1 MRDRSRQRCGERH
14 APEGECRLRLE
25 WGRASESAREAL
37 QHGHDDKR
45 DEQQQP
51 LHERAKYGRF
61 SAVTM
66 PFVHLHTHSEYSLLD
81 GANRIPDLLDRVQAL
96 GMDSLAITDH
106 GNLHGAWQFYTE
118 AKARNVRPILGFE
131 AYLAFGSRLKRER
144 PTDAPGV
151 YSHLVLLARNRRGYH
166 NLVKLSSI
174 GFLEGY
180 YRRPRIDREVLER
193 HHEGLIGLAA
203 CLSGEIALYLRQGNY
218 EAAKASAQY
227 FARVFGPDGFW
238 LEVQSHGIADERVVA
253 AGMFRLAA
261 ELGLPVVATN
271 DAHYLKKEDAEAHD
285 VLLAIG
291 TGKDLDDPNRFRFFG
306 QESYVKSEPEMGAL
320 FPDPPDVLAETAR
333 VAELCEFDFEQRC
346 FLPQYPR
353 PSGVASDNDLLV
365 HLARAGALARY
376 GAPLPGPVAERLDYE
391 LGVISHTGY
400 AGYFL
405 IVYDIVKAAK
415 DRAIPVG
422 PGRGSAAGSLVAYA
436 LGITDIDPLKFDL
449 LFERFLNPERVSMP
463 DIDLDFCFERRGEVI
478 QYVRERYGRES
489 VGQIITFGTLKARAA
504 FRDVARTLR
513 VEPGEV
519 DRFTKLIP
527 AGPGVTVTL
536 AEASDRSPELKQLA
550 RQDDRV
556 RKILDL
562 GTRIEGLA
570 RHASVH
576 AAGVVIAPGPLTD
589 YVPVCLAPQEPDAII
604 TQYDMVALEKV
615 GMLKID
621 ILGLKTLTVIHDAV
635 RMISERHGVALDM
648 DALDLEDAQ
657 VYRMLGSGR
666 TAGVFQFESALATD
680 CLRNMKCD
688 RFDDL
693 VATNALLRPG
703 PLDSGMHLVFI
714 RRKRGEETVRYP
726 HDALR
731 EVLGPTYGV
740 IVYQEQVMRIANV
753 LGVYSL
759 AEADVLRKAVGK
771 KDKELIQQELGRFVQ
786 RAVARGH
793 DRRAIEDI
801 AAQIETYGRYGF
813 NKSHAVAYSV
823 LSYRTAWLK
832 TYYPAEFI
840 AALLSSEIGNTDK
853 VVQYINEAREL
864 GLDVL
869 PPDVNESGFKFTVV
883 GDRRVRFGL
892 GAIKNVGGSAIESI
906 IAGRGAGGPYRSL
919 VDLCDRIDLRL
930 CNKRVIEALIDA
942 GACDSLAA
950 SGHRAQ
956 LVAVLDS
963 AFGEAQ
969 VRQQERHAGQH
980 ALFGDGAQLPPPRAA
995 LPDVPLWTEHDRL
1008 AREKAV
1014 LGFFISGHP
1023 LARYRAE
1030 VELFGTRTTAT
1041 LAQWSDQRVRIAA
1054 VVTVVKRQISK
1065 KTGAEYARLTLE
1077 DFHGTAEALV
1087 FPEAW
1092 AKLNDTIHPD
1102 GALLFTGGYSA
1113 RDRDEEQ
1120 APFIVEAAQPL
1131 AELRATGAIGVA
1143 LTWSP
1148 AAPPPPDATR
1158 AVAALCAAHP
1168 GPAPVLVEWADG
1180 PHPLAPPLRNAE
1192 RGMGGEDVNTE
1203 GAPRPPATARLRS
1216 RSLRVEVADDL
1227 LAALRDLLG
1236 SEHVHLVRTTPVPT
1250 DSRPH
1255 SGRSGSTGWNG
1266 AT

>member
-1 MRDRSRQRCGERH
+1 M
-14 APEGECRLRLE
+14 A
-25 WGRASESAREAL
+25 
-37 QHGHDDKR
+37 
-45 DEQQQP
+45 
-51 LHERAKYGRF
+51 
-61 SAVTM
+61 
-66 PFVHLHTHSEYSLLD
+66 FVHLHTHSEYSLLD
-81 GANRIPDLLDRVQAL
+81 GANRIPDLLDRVQSL

-144 PTDAPGV
+144 PTEAPGV

-203 CLSGEIALYLRQGNY
+203 CLSGEIALYLRQRTY

-261 ELGLPVVATN
+261 ELGLPVAATN

-306 QESYVKSEPEMGAL
+306 QESYVKSEPEMAAL
-320 FPDPPDVLAETAR
+320 FADHPEVLAETAR
-333 VAELCEFDFEQRC
+333 VAERCEFDFEKRY

-353 PSGVASDNDLLV
+353 APEFASDNDLLV
-365 HLARAGALARY
+365 HLARAGAAVRY
-376 GAPLPGPVAERLDYE
+376 GDPLPRAVQERLDYE

-415 DRAIPVG
+415 DRGIPVG

-436 LGITDIDPLKFDL
+436 LGITDIEPLTFDL

-489 VGQIITFGTLKARAA
+489 VAQIITFGTLKARAA

-513 VEPGEV
+513 IEPGEV

-536 AEASDRSPELKQLA
+536 ADAPERSPELRQLA
-550 RQDDRV
+550 RHDERV
-556 RKILDL
+556 RKVLEL

-589 YVPVCLAPQEPDAII
+589 YLPVCLAPQEADAII
-604 TQYDMVALEKV
+604 TQYD
-615 GMLKID
+615 
-621 ILGLKTLTVIHDAV
+621 
-635 RMISERHGVALDM
+635 
-648 DALDLEDAQ
+648 
-657 VYRMLGSGR
+657 
-666 TAGVFQFESALATD
+666 
-680 CLRNMKCD
+680 
-688 RFDDL
+688 L
-693 VATNALLRPG
+693 VATNALRRPG

-753 LGVYSL
+753 LGGYSL

-771 KDKELIQQELGRFVQ
+771 KDKELLQRELGPFVE

-793 DRRAIEDI
+793 DRRTMEDI
-801 AAQIETYGRYGF
+801 AAQIETFGRYGF
-813 NKSHAVAYSV
+813 PKAHSVAYSV
-823 LSYRTAWLK
+823 LSFRTAWLK
-832 TYYPAEFI
+832 TYYPAEFM

-864 GLDVL
+864 GLEVL

-883 GDRRVRFGL
+883 GDRRIRFGL
-892 GAIKNVGGSAIESI
+892 GAIKNVGAGAIDSI
-906 IAGRGAGGPYRSL
+906 IAGRQAGGPYRSL

-942 GACDSLAA
+942 GACDSL
-950 SGHRAQ
+950 GGDHRAQ
-956 LVAVLDS
+956 LVAALDT

-969 VRQQERHAGQH
+969 ARQQERVSGQH
-980 ALFGDGAQLPPPRAA
+980 ALFGEATPIPRPSSP
-995 LPDVPLWTEHDRL
+995 LPDVVPWTEHERL
-1008 AREKAV
+1008 TREKAV

-1023 LARYRAE
+1023 LARYRVEA
-1030 VELFGTRTTAT
+1030 ELFGTRTTAT
-1041 LAQWSDQRVRIAA
+1041 LGQWGDQKVR
-1054 VVTVVKRQISK
+1054 S
-1065 KTGAEYARLTLE
+1065 
-1077 DFHGTAEALV
+1077 
-1087 FPEAW
+1087 
-1092 AKLNDTIHPD
+1092 
-1102 GALLFTGGYSA
+1102 
-1113 RDRDEEQ
+1113 EEHTS
-1120 APFIVEAAQPL
+1120 
-1131 AELRATGAIGVA
+1131 ELQ
-1143 LTWSP
+1143 SP
-1148 AAPPPPDATR
+1148 
-1158 AVAALCAAHP
+1158 
-1168 GPAPVLVEWADG
+1168 
-1180 PHPLAPPLRNAE
+1180 
-1192 RGMGGEDVNTE
+1192 
-1203 GAPRPPATARLRS
+1203 
-1216 RSLRVEVADDL
+1216 
-1227 LAALRDLLG
+1227 
-1236 SEHVHLVRTTPVPT
+1236 
-1250 DSRPH
+1250 
-1255 SGRSGSTGWNG
+1255 
-1266 AT
+1266 